1 MVDCT
6 AGDGDESFDCT
17 GTATSVTTADDED
30 VALDPSSEIVMSLS
44 LLLLLVQ
51 VPLFLLLVQVPLF
64 HTTTDA
70 AVGRHTWDK
79 SRHNRRSTY

>member
-1 MVDCT
+1 
-6 AGDGDESFDCT
+6 
-17 GTATSVTTADDED
+17 
-30 VALDPSSEIVMSLS
+30 
-44 LLLLLVQ
+44 LLLVQ